1 MPLEPLTLAH
11 VSEIVDS
18 LGIASLRGGTIAAT
32 LLRHCGGNPLYL
44 LETLK
49 AWLVR
54 GDAGTGPL
62 RATSAIARCRRG
74 CRSRAA

>member
-1 MPLEPLTLAH
+1 MLARREARAVPLAPLTLAH
-11 VSEIVDS
+11 ISEIVDS
-18 LGIASLRGGTIAAT
+18 LGIASLRGAAIAAT

-54 GDAGTGPL
+54 GDAG
-62 RATSAIARCRRG
+62 AD
-74 CRSRAA
+74 